1 MVLTCINYSKSE
13 SGSML
18 NKLLESHI
26 ENILELRGDI
36 NPAVKMKKDFH
47 YIIDLV
53 SFIKNIR
60 NHDYL

>member
-1 MVLTCINYSKSE
+1 
-13 SGSML
+13 ML

-53 SFIKNIR
+53 SFIKNIS